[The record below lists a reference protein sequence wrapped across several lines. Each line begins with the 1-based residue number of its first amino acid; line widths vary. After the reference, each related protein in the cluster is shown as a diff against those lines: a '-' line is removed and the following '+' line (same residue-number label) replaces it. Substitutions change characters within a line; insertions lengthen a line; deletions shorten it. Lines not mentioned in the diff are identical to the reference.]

1 MGDETEARRLMAA
14 AGVPVVPGSPETTA
28 HAVEAERVACEIGYP
43 VMLKA
48 AAGGGGIG
56 MARVDKAGELP
67 TAFAMATRR
76 AQAAFGRPDVYV
88 ERYLERPR
96 HVEIQVFGD
105 GAGTVVHLHERDCSI
120 QRRHQKLVEESPA
133 PNLAPTIK
141 DGLARAAV
149 ARARAIDYVNAG
161 TMEFR
166 VDTAGGFYFLEMTTR
181 LQVEHP
187 VTEEATGLDLV
198 VAQLLVAAGERLP
211 WRQEEIAP
219 RYAAIECRVYAED
232 PAKGFLPSPGRVE
245 RLELPSGEGIRIESG
260 VEAGSTVPIH
270 DDPLLFKLITRG
282 ASRAEAIE
290 RMAAALE
297 RARVEGVKT
306 TVPFLRRPLASD
318 AFRVGRVHTQMIE
331 QGAFNG

>member
-1 MGDETEARRLMAA
+1 M
-14 AGVPVVPGSPETTA
+14 
-28 HAVEAERVACEIGYP
+28 ACEIGYP

-141 DGLARAAV
+141 DGLARARRSREHGRSTTSMRGRWSSAWTR
-149 ARARAIDYVNAG
+149 RAA
-161 TMEFR
+161 
-166 VDTAGGFYFLEMTTR
+166 
-181 LQVEHP
+181 
-187 VTEEATGLDLV
+187 
-198 VAQLLVAAGERLP
+198 
-211 WRQEEIAP
+211 
-219 RYAAIECRVYAED
+219 
-232 PAKGFLPSPGRVE
+232 
-245 RLELPSGEGIRIESG
+245 
-260 VEAGSTVPIH
+260 STS
-270 DDPLLFKLITRG
+270 
-282 ASRAEAIE
+282 SR
-290 RMAAALE
+290 
-297 RARVEGVKT
+297 
-306 TVPFLRRPLASD
+306 
-318 AFRVGRVHTQMIE
+318 
-331 QGAFNG
+331 

>member
-1 MGDETEARRLMAA
+1 MSGTPIGPWRSARRRLARAISASTGSSRPARASHADTVHPGYGFLSENWRFAEACQRAGLTFVGPSPDAIRRMGDETEARRLMAA
-14 AGVPVVPGSPETTA
+14 AGVPVVPGSHETTA

-76 AQAAFGRPDVYV
+76 AQAVFGRPDVYV

-141 DGLARAAV
+141 DGLARARRSREHGRSTTSMRGRWSSAWTR
-149 ARARAIDYVNAG
+149 RAA
-161 TMEFR
+161 
-166 VDTAGGFYFLEMTTR
+166 
-181 LQVEHP
+181 
-187 VTEEATGLDLV
+187 
-198 VAQLLVAAGERLP
+198 
-211 WRQEEIAP
+211 
-219 RYAAIECRVYAED
+219 
-232 PAKGFLPSPGRVE
+232 
-245 RLELPSGEGIRIESG
+245 
-260 VEAGSTVPIH
+260 STS
-270 DDPLLFKLITRG
+270 
-282 ASRAEAIE
+282 SR
-290 RMAAALE
+290 
-297 RARVEGVKT
+297 
-306 TVPFLRRPLASD
+306 
-318 AFRVGRVHTQMIE
+318 
-331 QGAFNG
+331 